1 MSKRNNKKKS
11 KQEVTQ
17 EHLRAL
23 AEAMKNE
30 KEKGKFPNTAAE
42 AAEYLNRGGKMGG
55 ADVAYFMTRLAAP
68 HLRYRFFG
76 DNVNAAVV
84 LLRDRYGVYAHQIGN
99 ELECEHL
106 FRALKYKGAAGAGLY
121 RFVLQERKEAALL
134 AREKEHKAALRV
146 PLWTRIKRLF
156 DPFAE

>member
-1 MSKRNNKKKS
+1 MSKRNNKKKG
-11 KQEVTQ
+11 KQEITQ
-17 EHLRAL
+17 EQLHAL
-23 AEAMKNE
+23 AEARKD
-30 KEKGKFPNTAAE
+30 EKGKFPNTAAE

-68 HLRYRFFG
+68 HLRYRYFG

-99 ELECEHL
+99 ELECEDL
-106 FRALKYKGAAGAGLY
+106 FRALKYKGTVGAGLY
-121 RFVLQERKEAALL
+121 RFVLQERKEAALA
-134 AREKEHKAALRV
+134 ARGKEHELTLRV

-156 DPFAE
+156 DPFAK

>member
-1 MSKRNNKKKS
+1 MSKRNNKKKG
-11 KQEVTQ
+11 KQEITQ
-17 EHLRAL
+17 EQLRAL
-23 AEAMKNE
+23 AEAGKDE
-30 KEKGKFPNTAAE
+30 KERSKFPNTAAE

-68 HLRYRFFG
+68 HLRCRCWG
-76 DNVNAAVV
+76 DYYNAAVV

-99 ELECEHL
+99 ELACEDL
-106 FRALKYKGAAGAGLY
+106 FRALKYKGTAGAGLY
-121 RFVLQERKEAALL
+121 RFVQQERKEAALL
-134 AREKEHKAALRV
+134 ALEKEHKAALRV

>member
-1 MSKRNNKKKS
+1 MSKRNNKKKG
-11 KQEVTQ
+11 KQEITQ
-17 EHLRAL
+17 EQLRAM
-23 AEAMKNE
+23 AKARKDE
-30 KEKGKFPNTAAE
+30 KEKGKFPDTAAE

-55 ADVAYFMTRLAAP
+55 EDVAYFMTRLAAP
-68 HLRYRFFG
+68 HLRCRCWDDYY
-76 DNVNAAVV
+76 NAAVV

-99 ELECEHL
+99 ELACEDL
-106 FRALKYKGAAGAGLY
+106 FRALKYKGTVGAGLY
-121 RFVLQERKEAALL
+121 RFVLQERKEAALV

>member
-1 MSKRNNKKKS
+1 MSKRNNKKKG
-11 KQEVTQ
+11 KQEITQ
-17 EHLRAL
+17 EQLRAL
-23 AEAMKNE
+23 AEARKDE

-55 ADVAYFMTRLAAP
+55 EDVAYFMTRLAAP
-68 HLRYRFFG
+68 HLRCRCWDDYF
-76 DNVNAAVV
+76 NAAVV

-99 ELECEHL
+99 ELECERL
-106 FRALKYKGAAGAGLY
+106 FRELKYKGTAGAGLY

-134 AREKEHKAALRV
+134 AREKEHKATLRV